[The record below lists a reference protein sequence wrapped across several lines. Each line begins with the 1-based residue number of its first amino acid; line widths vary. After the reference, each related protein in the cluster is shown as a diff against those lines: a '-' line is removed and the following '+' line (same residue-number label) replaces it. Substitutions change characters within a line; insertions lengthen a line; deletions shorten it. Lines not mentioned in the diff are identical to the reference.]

1 MIERILNPR
10 TQEARAL
17 FLCLLLAGSTAVE
30 KKRPPVMDVLSNL
43 PIVTLVRRARRG
55 RRQLAACPSIHP
67 SADVAAR

>member
-17 FLCLLLAGSTAVE
+17 VLCLLLALAGIGAHHRAALLDAAE
-30 KKRPPVMDVLSNL
+30 LPLVMM
-43 PIVTLVRRARRG
+43 VRRARRG